1 MRVKFGKSYQ
11 REQAG
16 LRQAWT
22 RLRAACPSFN
32 NTEEIALQL
41 QPLPRSCKQST
52 LQIAITALISVV
64 IASSLHGQARAAT
77 DSLTAVTTPA
87 DTATPEAAV
96 PTTGTAVYTMTFVS
110 TNPMG
115 PTTKTLDLTY
125 DFGAKK
131 WAVPTGWTSNTDY
144 VGGPGSVLTIV
155 KVDTTSGTT
164 VTADKFVITGTP
176 TIEVPGVAV
185 EGTSAANN
193 ITSFGESTN
202 SSVLGANST
211 VNGGSVTGN
220 TNSMTVTY
228 SAGALPEGAV
238 QYTDLMGAVDQVL
251 GVAPGTSVT
260 VKSADIAPVVT
271 TASAGV
277 FNGAVTVAS
286 AANGGPTAASLQGG
300 SYTIEANG
308 KVTGAMATVDQTGI
322 NFAKITGTAT
332 GLTAGGEV
340 SVDLTTSPSFS
351 VVASTG
357 DTTVG
362 GTLSVIGATTLT
374 GALTA
379 NGGTS
384 TTTLVVTGASMTNG
398 ITNTGNINNSGAVKT
413 ATLAVSGAS
422 TTTGITNT
430 GDITNSGAVKTATL
444 VVSGASTTTGI
455 TNTGNINNSG
465 SVNTSTLVVT
475 GATTTTGITNTG
487 NITNSGAVNTATLV
501 VTGATTTTGIT
512 NTGNINNSGAVNTA
526 TLVVTGASTTTGIT
540 NTGDIKTA
548 TLTSTGNAT
557 IGGALSVAGD
567 AKIAGSATIGG
578 GLRVGGIISGVANG
592 LAPNDAVNIG
602 QLGDARRELAR
613 GIAGSSALAGIPQ
626 VDPSKTFSLG
636 AGLGTYSGESA
647 IAIGISARYT
657 NNMIAK
663 AAISST
669 SGGKAV
675 GSAGFGFSW

>member
-1 MRVKFGKSYQ
+1 MLHKQEAMRVKFSKLNPPYP
-11 REQAG
+11 REQAA

-22 RLRAACPSFN
+22 RLGAACLSFT

-41 QPLPRSCKQST
+41 QPLPRSCKQSV

-64 IASSLHGQARAAT
+64 IASSMHGQARAAT
-77 DSLTAVTTPA
+77 DSLSAVTTPA

-110 TNPMG
+110 TNPTG

-131 WAVPTGWTSNTDY
+131 WAVPKEWTSNTDY

-155 KVDTTSGTT
+155 KVDTTSGAT
-164 VTADKFVITGTP
+164 VTADKIVITGAP
-176 TIEVPGVAV
+176 TIEAPGVAV
-185 EGTSAANN
+185 AGTGAANN
-193 ITSFGESTN
+193 VTSFGTSTN

-220 TNSMTVTY
+220 TNSVKVTY
-228 SAGALPEGAV
+228 SAGALPAGAV

-271 TASAGV
+271 TGSAGV
-277 FNGAVTVAS
+277 FNGAVTVSS
-286 AANGGPTAASLQGG
+286 AANGGPTAASVQGG
-300 SYTIEANG
+300 RYTIAANG
-308 KVTGAMATVDQTGI
+308 KVTGAMATVDQAGI
-322 NFAKITGTAT
+322 SFAKITGTAT
-332 GLTAGGEV
+332 GLTSGGDV

-351 VVASTG
+351 VVAATG

-362 GTLSVIGATTLT
+362 GTLSVTGATTLT

-379 NGGTS
+379 NGGISATA
-384 TTTLVVTGASMTNG
+384 LV
-398 ITNTGNINNSGAVKT
+398 
-413 ATLAVSGAS
+413 VSGAS

-430 GDITNSGAVKTATL
+430 GNITNSGAVKTATL

-455 TNTGNINNSG
+455 
-465 SVNTSTLVVT
+465 
-475 GATTTTGITNTG
+475 A
-487 NITNSGAVNTATLV
+487 
-501 VTGATTTTGIT
+501 
-512 NTGNINNSGAVNTA
+512 NTGNINNSGAINTATLVVTGVTTTTGIANTGNINNSGAINTA

-548 TLTSTGNAT
+548 TLTTTGNAA

-592 LAPNDAVNIG
+592 LAANDAVNVG

-626 VDPSKTFSLG
+626 VDPNKTFSLG

-657 NNMIAK
+657 NNMVAK

-675 GSAGFGFSW
+675 GSAGVGFSW

>member
-1 MRVKFGKSYQ
+1 MRVKFRKSCP
-11 REQAG
+11 REQAA
-16 LRQAWT
+16 LSQAWT
-22 RLRAACPSFN
+22 RLGAACLSFT

-41 QPLPRSCKQST
+41 QPLPRSCEQSV
-52 LQIAITALISVV
+52 LQIAITALISIV
-64 IASSLHGQARAAT
+64 IASSMHGQARAAT
-77 DSLTAVTTPA
+77 DSLSAVTTPA

-110 TNPMG
+110 TNPTG

-125 DFGAKK
+125 DFGAQK
-131 WAVPTGWTSNTDY
+131 WAVPKEWTSNTDY

-155 KVDTTSGTT
+155 KVDTTSGAT
-164 VTADKFVITGTP
+164 VTADKIVITGAP
-176 TIEVPGVAV
+176 TIEAPGVAV
-185 EGTSAANN
+185 AGTGAANN
-193 ITSFGESTN
+193 VTSFGTSTN

-220 TNSMTVTY
+220 TNSVKVTY
-228 SAGALPEGAV
+228 SAGALPAGAV
-238 QYTDLMGAVDQVL
+238 QYTDLMGAVDQVSV
-251 GVAPGTSVT
+251 VAPGTSVT

-271 TASAGV
+271 TGSAGV
-277 FNGAVTVAS
+277 FNGAVTVSS
-286 AANGGPTAASLQGG
+286 AANGGPTAASVQGG
-300 SYTIEANG
+300 RYTIAANG
-308 KVTGAMATVDQTGI
+308 KVTGAMATVDQAGI
-322 NFAKITGTAT
+322 SFAKITGTAT
-332 GLTAGGEV
+332 GLTSGGDV

-351 VVASTG
+351 VVAATG

-362 GTLSVIGATTLT
+362 GTLSVTGATTLT

-379 NGGTS
+379 NGGIS
-384 TTTLVVTGASMTNG
+384 A
-398 ITNTGNINNSGAVKT
+398 T
-413 ATLAVSGAS
+413 A
-422 TTTGITNT
+422 
-430 GDITNSGAVKTATL
+430 L

-455 TNTGNINNSG
+455 
-465 SVNTSTLVVT
+465 
-475 GATTTTGITNTG
+475 A
-487 NITNSGAVNTATLV
+487 
-501 VTGATTTTGIT
+501 
-512 NTGNINNSGAVNTA
+512 NTGNINNSGAINTA
-526 TLVVTGASTTTGIT
+526 TLVVTGFTTTTGIT

-548 TLTSTGNAT
+548 TLTTTGNAA

-592 LAPNDAVNIG
+592 LAANDAVNVG

-626 VDPSKTFSLG
+626 VDSNKTFSLG
-636 AGLGTYSGESA
+636 AGVGTYSGESA

-675 GSAGFGFSW
+675 GSAGVGFSW

>member
-185 EGTSAANN
+185 EGTGAANN

-384 TTTLVVTGASMTNG
+384 TTTQQ
-398 ITNTGNINNSGAVKT
+398 
-413 ATLAVSGAS
+413 
-422 TTTGITNT
+422 
-430 GDITNSGAVKTATL
+430 
-444 VVSGASTTTGI
+444 
-455 TNTGNINNSG
+455 
-465 SVNTSTLVVT
+465 
-475 GATTTTGITNTG
+475 
-487 NITNSGAVNTATLV
+487 
-501 VTGATTTTGIT
+501 
-512 NTGNINNSGAVNTA
+512 
-526 TLVVTGASTTTGIT
+526 
-540 NTGDIKTA
+540 
-548 TLTSTGNAT
+548 
-557 IGGALSVAGD
+557 
-567 AKIAGSATIGG
+567 
-578 GLRVGGIISGVANG
+578 R
-592 LAPNDAVNIG
+592 
-602 QLGDARRELAR
+602 QE
-613 GIAGSSALAGIPQ
+613 Q
-626 VDPSKTFSLG
+626 
-636 AGLGTYSGESA
+636 
-647 IAIGISARYT
+647 
-657 NNMIAK
+657 
-663 AAISST
+663 
-669 SGGKAV
+669 
-675 GSAGFGFSW
+675 

>member
-1 MRVKFGKSYQ
+1 MRVKFRKSCP
-11 REQAG
+11 REQAA

-22 RLRAACPSFN
+22 RLGAACLSFT

-41 QPLPRSCKQST
+41 QPLPRSCKQSV

-64 IASSLHGQARAAT
+64 IASSMHGQARAAT
-77 DSLTAVTTPA
+77 DSLSAVTTPA

-110 TNPMG
+110 TNPTG

-125 DFGAKK
+125 DFGAQK
-131 WAVPTGWTSNTDY
+131 WAVPKEWTSNTDY

-155 KVDTTSGTT
+155 KVDTTSGAT
-164 VTADKFVITGTP
+164 VTADKIVITGAP
-176 TIEVPGVAV
+176 TIEAPGVAV
-185 EGTSAANN
+185 AGTGAANN
-193 ITSFGESTN
+193 VTSFGTSTN

-220 TNSMTVTY
+220 TNSVKVTY
-228 SAGALPEGAV
+228 SAGALPAGAV

-271 TASAGV
+271 TGSAGV
-277 FNGAVTVAS
+277 FNGAVTVSS
-286 AANGGPTAASLQGG
+286 AANGGPTAASVQGG
-300 SYTIEANG
+300 RYTIAANG
-308 KVTGAMATVDQTGI
+308 KVTGAMAIVDQTGI

-332 GLTAGGEV
+332 GLTGGGDV

-351 VVASTG
+351 VIASTG

-362 GTLSVIGATTLT
+362 GTLSVTGATTLT

-379 NGGTS
+379 NGGISATA
-384 TTTLVVTGASMTNG
+384 LV
-398 ITNTGNINNSGAVKT
+398 
-413 ATLAVSGAS
+413 VSGAS

-430 GDITNSGAVKTATL
+430 GNITNSGAVKTATL

-455 TNTGNINNSG
+455 ANTGNIN
-465 SVNTSTLVVT
+465 TS
-475 GATTTTGITNTG
+475 GAT
-487 NITNSGAVNTATLV
+487 
-501 VTGATTTTGIT
+501 
-512 NTGNINNSGAVNTA
+512 NTA

-548 TLTSTGNAT
+548 TLTTTGNAA

-592 LAPNDAVNIG
+592 LAANDAVNVG

-626 VDPSKTFSLG
+626 VDPNKTFSLG